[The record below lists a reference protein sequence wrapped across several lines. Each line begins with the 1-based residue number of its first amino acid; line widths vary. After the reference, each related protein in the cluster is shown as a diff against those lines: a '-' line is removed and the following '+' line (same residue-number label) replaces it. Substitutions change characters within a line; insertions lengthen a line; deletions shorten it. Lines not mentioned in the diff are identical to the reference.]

1 MLTAA
6 LIVRPARRRS
16 WLKASRP
23 DHSVGRRNSRPP
35 GKTDFIMN
43 LSLAWVDQVQAIP
56 SRRRS
61 PALSIRSGQHRR
73 GKLHSPIVREYDSS
87 LEHCGESDVPGTG
100 AGAAPLLSYFGPG
113 GAAEA
118 ETLQTWPGS
127 AGGLPAGRAGQVALR
142 SAGTSAAS
150 CWARRPAP
158 ASLSATRS
166 SQDPA
171 ASEVTTESITRLT
184 KNVSLMIPTA

>member
-16 WLKASRP
+16 WLKASSP
-23 DHSVGRRNSRPP
+23 DHRVGRL
-35 GKTDFIMN
+35 T
-43 LSLAWVDQVQAIP
+43 SLGGSSSGNPVQAQVTGPVHPFRTAPPREAAEPGSPGI
-56 SRRRS
+56 RLLTRALQGKRRS
-61 PALSIRSGQHRR
+61 GYRCRCGT
-73 GKLHSPIVREYDSS
+73 IV
-87 LEHCGESDVPGTG
+87 G
-100 AGAAPLLSYFGPG
+100 YFGPG

-118 ETLQTWPGS
+118 ETRGPGP
-127 AGGLPAGRAGQVALR
+127 AGGLPAAGRAGQVALR
-142 SAGTSAAS
+142 SAGTSAVS
-150 CWARRPAP
+150 CWGRRPAP

-184 KNVSLMIPTA
+184 KNVSLMIPVA

>member
-16 WLKASRP
+16 WLKASSP
-23 DHSVGRRNSRPP
+23 DHRVGRRNSRPP

-73 GKLHSPIVREYDSS
+73 GKLRSPVAREYDSS
-87 LEHCGESDVPGTG
+87 PEHCRESDVPGTG
-100 AGAAPLLSYFGPG
+100 AGAAPLLAILAQ
-113 GAAEA
+113 AAPLKPRLVA
-118 ETLQTWPGS
+118 
-127 AGGLPAGRAGQVALR
+127 QV
-142 SAGTSAAS
+142 
-150 CWARRPAP
+150 RPAACQQQAGP
-158 ASLSATRS
+158 VR
-166 SQDPA
+166 
-171 ASEVTTESITRLT
+171 
-184 KNVSLMIPTA
+184 